1 MINLLNSGLKRNNI
15 ISKHDFE
22 YWSHA
27 FLTLLVTYGM
37 WMMTV
42 KGDNNHERRERDG
55 GYCK

>member
-27 FLTLLVTYGM
+27 FLTLLVIYGM
-37 WMMTV
+37 WDDD
-42 KGDNNHERRERDG
+42 GER
-55 GYCK
+55 